1 MSQANVLNKGSTEET
16 IMQKS
21 TFLTAFS
28 LLLTLALAAAQPA
41 WAAIDRDVE
50 GIAAIVNDQVISLFD
65 VDQRVDL
72 VFATSGLEK
81 SNDMRERIRQQVLR
95 SLVDEKL
102 QMQEADRVEIEIEAE
117 EVDKN
122 IKRIATENKMSYE
135 GIQEFLKENAIEEDT
150 LKAQIR
156 AELAWSQFVRRSFGG
171 RLSISD
177 EEVDEQYEKAMRSI
191 NEPRY
196 YVSEILLNLD
206 SFANDEQINALSN
219 EIVTQLQN
227 GVDFGAVARQFSIAP
242 SSARGGQLG
251 WLSADQLDKEIAAI
265 IVQMQPGQISTPI
278 RARAGIYIL
287 ALGDVKQGG
296 SKNPMKNQFDILTVG
311 FDKQTPPATVNEFV
325 SEFRTCR
332 QAQRAAKELQADAQR
347 SGLKELQQLPAF
359 LHTLV
364 GGLEAGRVAPPQSS
378 DEGVQVFVVCDRKD
392 DLGVQISRDA
402 VSDNIYS
409 QRLSMMARR
418 HLRDLRRE
426 AVVEYR

>member
-16 IMQKS
+16 IMQKPM
-21 TFLTAFS
+21 FLTASS
-28 LLLTLALAAAQPA
+28 LLLTLAFAVAQPA

-102 QMQEADRVEIEIEAE
+102 QMQEADRVEIEIEDE

-150 LKAQIR
+150 LKAQIK
-156 AELAWSQFVRRSFGG
+156 AELAWNQFVRRSFGG

-177 EEVDEQYEKAMRSI
+177 EEVDEQFEKAMRSI

-219 EIVTQLQN
+219 EIV
-227 GVDFGAVARQFSIAP
+227 
-242 SSARGGQLG
+242 
-251 WLSADQLDKEIAAI
+251 
-265 IVQMQPGQISTPI
+265 
-278 RARAGIYIL
+278 
-287 ALGDVKQGG
+287 
-296 SKNPMKNQFDILTVG
+296 
-311 FDKQTPPATVNEFV
+311 
-325 SEFRTCR
+325 
-332 QAQRAAKELQADAQR
+332 
-347 SGLKELQQLPAF
+347 
-359 LHTLV
+359 
-364 GGLEAGRVAPPQSS
+364 
-378 DEGVQVFVVCDRKD
+378 
-392 DLGVQISRDA
+392 
-402 VSDNIYS
+402 
-409 QRLSMMARR
+409 
-418 HLRDLRRE
+418 
-426 AVVEYR
+426 